1 MYSFQIVRQDEENYS
16 WVGSVSFEV
25 ENVGLMKTETHVE
38 SVKDLLL
45 EEGLAL
51 REELIK
57 EKVLKDRIIF
67 RWLPPAFP
75 SSAKFQGVVHHV
87 DWNGRLF
94 VTAHPE
100 ATRQKEEIDTKL
112 QVTHD
117 AAVPSL
123 DTSEWEEG
131 EACVARFS
139 LDYSW

>member
-1 MYSFQIVRQDEENYS
+1 
-16 WVGSVSFEV
+16 
-25 ENVGLMKTETHVE
+25 MKTETHVE

-100 ATRQKEEIDTKL
+100 ATRQKEKIDTAL

-139 LDYSW
+139 LDCSW